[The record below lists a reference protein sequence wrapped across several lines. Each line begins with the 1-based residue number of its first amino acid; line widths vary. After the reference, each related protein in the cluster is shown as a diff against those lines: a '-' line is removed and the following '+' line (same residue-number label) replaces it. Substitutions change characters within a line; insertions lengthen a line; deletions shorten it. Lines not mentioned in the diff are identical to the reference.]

1 MRNRVFAFSLFIM
14 LIFLLSGCAEAS
26 WENVMPCDMEDLV
39 LLDEESSP
47 VIERDLDEMVSS
59 EKANLEERVQA
70 HVVILSKGDQHVELG
85 VGDTLIVIAKETS
98 EVTWRFADENDDC
111 LLRLINVSRSASKS
125 EKGVVENVF
134 CFSAGHIGEETLSFF
149 CEKRGNPEER
159 VKDVTIEISVAPL
172 GLEVTYICQSTGG
185 EF

>member
-1 MRNRVFAFSLFIM
+1 MMRNRVFAFGLFTM
-14 LIFLLSGCAEAS
+14 LIFLLSGCAESS

-70 HVVILSKGDQHVELG
+70 HVVILSDGDQHVELG
-85 VGDTLIVIAKETS
+85 VGDTLIVIAKEAN
-98 EVTWRFADENDDC
+98 EVAWHFADEKDDC

-134 CFSAGHIGEETLSFF
+134 CFSAGNIGEETLSFF
-149 CEKRGNPEER
+149 CDKKENPEES
-159 VKDVTIEISVAPL
+159 VKSVSIGISVVPS
-172 GLEVTYICQSTGG
+172 GV
-185 EF
+185 